1 MTTRRRRTSRP
12 CLVVVLVVLVL
23 AGCGAED
30 HRGSGGAK
38 GDGESTSNPKTL
50 DGATIAARANKQLEQ
65 ANPDLAPGDLS
76 CPDVDYE
83 VGATA
88 RCMRTVVLDDG
99 RLVRIGAT
107 VVIDKVSGSGHFTI
121 RVDDRPTEFG
131 VTGKSVLADL
141 SKQYAAKYGGK
152 RPTGSCPPYLRGKA
166 GTTMT
171 CRLKTRDGK
180 LRIRVKV
187 SRVDPETYTTE
198 YLFKA
203 VS

>member
-1 MTTRRRRTSRP
+1 MTLRLGTSRP
-12 CLVVVLVVLVL
+12 LLLLLAVAV
-23 AGCGAED
+23 AGCGAQGD
-30 HRGSGGAK
+30 RD
-38 GDGESTSNPKTL
+38 GDGAVGGGSARPRTL
-50 DGATIAARANKQLEQ
+50 AGATIAERANTQLEQ
-65 ANPDLAPGDLS
+65 ENPELAHGQLD
-76 CPDVDYE
+76 CPDVKYE

-107 VVIDKVSGSGHFTI
+107 VAIDKVTGSGHFTI

-131 VTGKSVLADL
+131 VTGRSVLDDL
-141 SKQYAAKYGGK
+141 AKQYAAKYGGK
-152 RPTGSCPPYLRGKA
+152 RPTGSCPPYLAGKA

-171 CRLKTRDGK
+171 CRLHTRDGK

-187 SRVDPETYTTE
+187 SRVDPENYTTE

-203 VS
+203 IN

>member
-1 MTTRRRRTSRP
+1 MTPRP
-12 CLVVVLVVLVL
+12 MSTPLLLLVAVAF
-23 AGCGAED
+23 AGCG
-30 HRGSGGAK
+30 GSTDRDGGSE
-38 GDGESTSNPKTL
+38 GEGSSRPKTL
-50 DGATIAARANKQLEQ
+50 DGPTIAARANAQLEQ
-65 ANPDLAPGDLS
+65 ENPDLAHGQLACS
-76 CPDVDYE
+76 DVKYE
-83 VGATA
+83 VGAKA

-107 VVIDKVSGSGHFTI
+107 VAIDEVTGSGHFTI

-131 VTGKSVLADL
+131 VTGASVLADL
-141 SKQYAAKYGGK
+141 AKQYAAKYGGR
-152 RPTGSCPPYLRGKA
+152 RPTGSCPPYLAGKV

-187 SRVDPETYTTE
+187 SRVDKQAYSTE

-203 VS
+203 VE